1 MAPNLSLGVPPMS
14 PYAAAGPPRVL
25 IVAGHLVVDPAT
37 RAAYLRDCE
46 DVVRLARAAPG
57 CLDFALSPDLL
68 DPGRINVHERWASS
82 EELAA
87 FRGSGPSGE
96 QQQAILSATV
106 EEYAVR

>member
-1 MAPNLSLGVPPMS
+1 M
-14 PYAAAGPPRVL
+14 L
-25 IVAGHLVVDPAT
+25 IVAGHLVVDPAS

-96 QQQAILSATV
+96 QQQAVLSASV
-106 EEYAVR
+106 ADYEVAG